1 MKSRLML
8 MFSCLGL
15 VLVGCTS
22 MAVLPKQPVNPCD
35 LTPPKIEWYQTTD
48 GGIYYTKEGAAELLN
63 YIYDLK
69 DCVEQ
74 R

>member
-1 MKSRLML
+1 
-8 MFSCLGL
+8 
-15 VLVGCTS
+15 